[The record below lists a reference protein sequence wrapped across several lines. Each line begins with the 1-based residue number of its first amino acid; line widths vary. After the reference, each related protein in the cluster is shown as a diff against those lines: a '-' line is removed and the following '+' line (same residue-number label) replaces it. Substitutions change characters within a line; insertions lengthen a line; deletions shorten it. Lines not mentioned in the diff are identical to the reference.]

1 MNRPVELRS
10 PQQGWLKVLR
20 LAYPFLREQSLG
32 DLTVF
37 GSQAM
42 SVFMKT
48 GLRSKDLDFLSA
60 QMGPKHQDN
69 LGKLLA
75 GTTGIEV
82 RSRTVQTKSLPKG
95 EMKIYSIELRLEE
108 RPLIIEVFDKILD
121 GRPISLL
128 APHVQQVKKWG
139 LNLWVPSPNA
149 IVALRLAFRR
159 PEGISRLNGA
169 RLNAFIRENRRRLDF
184 KEVRSTI
191 QQWGMG
197 EVVEANLEDLRKRHR
212 MRMLYGEDILARIR
226 SGS

>member
-20 LAYPFLREQSLG
+20 LAYPFLREHSLG

-108 RPLIIEVFDKILD
+108 RPLIIEIFDKVLD

-128 APHVQQVKKWG
+128 APHLLAQRRGKADGFGHQEFLTMNW
-139 LNLWVPSPNA
+139 WRRSSP
-149 IVALRLAFRR
+149 
-159 PEGISRLNGA
+159 
-169 RLNAFIRENRRRLDF
+169 
-184 KEVRSTI
+184 RSSSCI
-191 QQWGMG
+191 D
-197 EVVEANLEDLRKRHR
+197 A
-212 MRMLYGEDILARIR
+212 A
-226 SGS
+226 